1 MTCRRRLVRA
11 VHRFTL
17 RLALAGLLALCG
29 GLTGLPVLAFEPPPG
44 NKNFTSPSSVPNY
57 FSNEAEPFGRGS
69 RTAVAGADRF
79 NTPPVAASGGPAAT
93 AQPTRSAAASAG
105 RGWYHVKPARGG
117 AGRIKSASWRA
128 GLGHVHKAYA
138 RRARGGS
145 VHKRLFAR
153 AASRHVVATAHP
165 AAAGRSRHALGV
177 TSRIRHASR

>member
-29 GLTGLPVLAFEPPPG
+29 ALTGLPVLAFEPPPG

-79 NTPPVAASGGPAAT
+79 NTPPVAAIIAS
-93 AQPTRSAAASAG
+93 PTLNTAASAG
-105 RGWYHVKPARGG
+105 RVSHRVELARHGI
-117 AGRIKSASWRA
+117 GRGKSASSHTARWHARR
-128 GLGHVHKAYA
+128 AYA

-153 AASRHVVATAHP
+153 AASRPVVATAHR
-165 AAAGRSRHALGV
+165 AAAGRSRHALRV